1 MNEKI
6 RIQTDFDLLMDDGK
20 VTLELYLLASNIKKK
35 VIVILDF
42 FLHCYKA
49 MKKKKLI
56 TCFPWC

>member
-1 MNEKI
+1 
-6 RIQTDFDLLMDDGK
+6 
-20 VTLELYLLASNIKKK
+20 
-35 VIVILDF
+35 VILDF